1 MTFLTKLGAFLAR
14 GIAVLTGLEPLIA
27 PLFGSKASATAGVV
41 TKIANDL
48 TAVGQ
53 IVVTAE
59 ALIQVPG
66 SGAAKL
72 SAAAPLVTN
81 IVRTSEL
88 VSGHEI
94 ADEALFLQGC
104 TNITSG
110 VAQVLNSL
118 KSDNV
123 KSQGKSLLP
132 APLAQQA
139 PVPANLGTSPTT
151 SLAT

>member
-1 MTFLTKLGAFLAR
+1 LDKSLEVAATVEASGASMEPFLSGDA
-14 GIAVLTGLEPLIA
+14 LIA
-27 PLFGSKASATAGVV
+27 PLFGSKANAAAGVV

-59 ALIQVPG
+59 ALIQTPG
-66 SGAAKL
+66 GGAAKL
-72 SAAAPLVTN
+72 SAAAPLVVN
-81 IVRTSEL
+81 IVRSSEL
-88 VSGHEI
+88 ISGHEI

-123 KSQGKSLLP
+123 KSQGKSLP
-132 APLAQQA
+132 AAPPAQQA
-139 PVPANLGTSPTT
+139 PVPANLGTPP
-151 SLAT
+151 AT